1 MKKILFAATVLCMM
15 GCQNKPTNST
25 PALDPSNMDTS
36 VAPNESFYQYATG
49 GWQAKNPLKPEHS
62 SYNMFNVL
70 NDNNEIRINELF
82 TQMTKENP
90 AKGTVNQKIADLYK
104 LGLDSVRLNQEGAAP
119 IRAELETILSLDDK
133 KQLTPILSVMQMTS
147 SSPLFSFGPEAD
159 LKDSK
164 VNALYIGQSGIG
176 MGDRDYYLDAENES
190 IREAYKTYLNRLF
203 TLAGLEESQVSKATD
218 AVMRIETELAKNMRS
233 NVELRDLQRM
243 YNPMATADLKKN
255 YDAIDWKYLFDFA
268 KINPER
274 VIVCQPEYME
284 ALDKL
289 IETTPIEDLRYYL
302 ASQYLNAAAPYLDD
316 NFYAASFDFYGRTM
330 SGKQEPR
337 PRWKRAMA
345 IPNSAL
351 GEAVGEMYVEKFFPA
366 EDKARMM
373 TLVENLRTA
382 LGQHIDQ
389 LDWMSDSTKM
399 RAREKLAAFH
409 VKIGYPDK
417 WKDYSTLEIDPT
429 LSYWENIQRAS
440 EWATRDQLAKV
451 VAGVYPIEAEDYE
464 NLRASLEKLQLNDA
478 SLTFQPESSLA
489 LGFGFRCGFLGLL
502 HMEIVQERLD
512 REFDM
517 NVITTVPNVSYMV
530 YDKQGHA
537 NEVHNPG
544 GMPDPTLIDHIEEPF
559 IDATIITATDYIGPI
574 MTLCLGKRGE
584 LVRQNYVSGNRVEIH
599 YKMPL
604 GEIVIDFY
612 DKLKSI
618 SKGYASFDYH
628 QSGFRPSKLV
638 KLDILLNGEPVD
650 ALSTLTHVDNAY
662 NLGKRMC
669 EKLKELIP
677 RQQFDIA
684 IQAAIGAKIISRETI
699 KAVRKDVTAK
709 CYGGDVSRKR
719 KLLEKQKRGKK
730 RMKQIGN
737 VEVPQKAFLAVLK
750 LD

>member
-90 AKGTVNQKIADLYK
+90 AKGTVNQKIADLYQ

-451 VAGVYPIEAEDYE
+451 GKAVDPEEWLMTPQTVNAYYNPTTNEICFPAAILQPPFFNPAADDAVNYGAIGVVIGHEMTHGFDDQGRQFDKDGNMNNWWTDADAEAFKQKTDILVKQFDAIEVLPARGD
-464 NLRASLEKLQLNDA
+464 
-478 SLTFQPESSLA
+478 QPA
-489 LGFGFRCGFLGLL
+489 VF
-502 HMEIVQERLD
+502 
-512 REFDM
+512 
-517 NVITTVPNVSYMV
+517 
-530 YDKQGHA
+530 A
-537 NEVHNPG
+537 NG
-544 GMPDPTLIDHIEEPF
+544 S
-559 IDATIITATDYIGPI
+559 
-574 MTLCLGKRGE
+574 LCLGENIADQGGLRVAYTALMNTLNGTE
-584 LVRQNYVSGNRVEIH
+584 PEPIDGLTPAQRFYLSYATVWAQNIRDEEIAR
-599 YKMPL
+599 L
-604 GEIVIDFY
+604 T
-612 DKLKSI
+612 
-618 SKGYASFDYH
+618 
-628 QSGFRPSKLV
+628 
-638 KLDILLNGEPVD
+638 KLDVHSLGQWRVD
-650 ALSTLTHVDNAY
+650 ATLR
-662 NLGKRMC
+662 NLQDFFDAFNITDGKMYMPVEERV
-669 EKLKELIP
+669 
-677 RQQFDIA
+677 
-684 IQAAIGAKIISRETI
+684 IIW
-699 KAVRKDVTAK
+699 
-709 CYGGDVSRKR
+709 
-719 KLLEKQKRGKK
+719 
-730 RMKQIGN
+730 
-737 VEVPQKAFLAVLK
+737 
-750 LD
+750 